1 MSTGISKVVGSFLG
15 LLDIKTI
22 RGSGNL
28 ITESRSVSD
37 FDRVDLSGC
46 GQVVITQSGEESLVV
61 ETDDN
66 IMPYVRTIVKTGT
79 LDLGFDAKYKRISPT
94 RLWFTLNVKDLV
106 GLKISGSGDITAAS
120 LDTDRL
126 EVKVSGSGDV
136 GIDSLT
142 AKNVKVRISGSG
154 DVELA
159 GEATGQDI
167 GVSGSGKYRAQD
179 LHSETVKVKISGSG
193 STTVR
198 ATESLD
204 AHTSGSGAVNYYGN
218 PKVKSKITGSGKIE
232 SQGDHQA

>member
-1 MSTGISKVVGSFLG
+1 MSTGISKVVDSLLG
-15 LLDIKTI
+15 LLGIKTI

-28 ITESRSVSD
+28 TTESRSVKD

-46 GQVVITQSGEESLVV
+46 GQVVITQGGEESLVV

-66 IMPYVRTIVKTGT
+66 IMPYVRTMVKART
-79 LDLGFDAKYKRISPT
+79 LDLGFDAKHKNISPT
-94 RLWFTLNVKDLV
+94 HLRFTLNVKDLV

-159 GEATGQDI
+159 GETTKQDI
-167 GVSGSGKYRAQD
+167 DTSGSGKYRAQD
-179 LHSETVKVKISGSG
+179 LHSETVKAKISGSG
-193 STTVR
+193 TTTVW
-198 ATESLD
+198 ATKSLN
-204 AHTSGSGAVNYYGN
+204 ARISGSGAVDYYGN
-218 PKVKSKITGSGKIE
+218 PKVKANISGSGRIK
-232 SQGDHQA
+232 SQGDH